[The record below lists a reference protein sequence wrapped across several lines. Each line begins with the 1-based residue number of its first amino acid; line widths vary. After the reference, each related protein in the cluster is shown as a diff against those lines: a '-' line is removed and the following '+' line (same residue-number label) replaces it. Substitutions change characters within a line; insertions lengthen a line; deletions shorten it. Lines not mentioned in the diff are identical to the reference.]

1 MELALKE
8 VTSYME
14 IGWKGTET
22 RKQNLTERHTDQQ
35 LGRVEEE
42 PELPCLMTGKM
53 MQGARDWK

>member
-1 MELALKE
+1 
-8 VTSYME
+8 ME